1 MKKYLNPPESGSQFY
16 PKLVE
21 IFNSDTF
28 YAAKENSTAQPIK
41 SDYTF
46 IRIIDGKAVIILKS
60 TEISV
65 SAGDIV
71 LIDSK
76 DFSDILSDASY
87 WIIRFNSPSAPP
99 IFEKKEIYSVDFS
112 SEENDLLSKLFDE
125 KEWDEKLFSSFC
137 SSIFSL
143 YYLELAGKYCRSETP
158 ATPYH
163 REICSAIEYIKQH
176 YDSVGVAELSE
187 MLHLSE
193 RMFRKIFS
201 AETGS
206 SPNAYIQKV
215 RLGKAKEMLK
225 DSSLSIGDVSDA
237 LGYSSQFHFCL
248 AFKKAF
254 GLSPSAYRKT
264 PSVIL

>member
-1 MKKYLNPPESGSQFY
+1 MKKYLNPCESGTQFC
-16 PKLVE
+16 PKLIE
-21 IFNSDTF
+21 IFNGDTF
-28 YAAKENSTAQPIK
+28 HAAKENSTAQPIK

-71 LIDSK
+71 LTDSK

-125 KEWDEKLFSSFC
+125 KEWDEKLFASFC
-137 SSIFSL
+137 SSVFAL

-158 ATPYH
+158 VTPYH
-163 REICSAIEYIKQH
+163 REICEAIEYIKTH
-176 YDSVGVAELSE
+176 YDNVGVAELSK
-187 MLHLSE
+187 MLHISE
-193 RMFRKIFS
+193 RMFRKIFQRKRVLLPTHIYKRCASGKQRNCSKTRLSQLVKFPTYWGTQASFIS
-201 AETGS
+201 A
-206 SPNAYIQKV
+206 SP
-215 RLGKAKEMLK
+215 LK
-225 DSSLSIGDVSDA
+225 KLSVFRRQPTEK
-237 LGYSSQFHFCL
+237 LPQ
-248 AFKKAF
+248 
-254 GLSPSAYRKT
+254 
-264 PSVIL
+264 